1 MHCLDRFYL
10 NEENYLRYLSMLN
23 SLLYLE
29 NAKVVLDKNP
39 EQVLDNNLTCIQ
51 KEFEQNIPSIVLCS
65 DPFHKVEFLNR
76 LINSVENTI
85 IFVDI
90 DLLYTG
96 YVESGMI
103 QKKDNVII
111 FHPDKVSWKE
121 KLSEIISKVSKEKF
135 LVVIDSF
142 NGVYNMF
149 DDLESARFINSCIM
163 LLSSV
168 GRQTSSSVVITAMAR
183 KKENNGWVLSPGGKQ
198 IIKSAKTWV
207 YFLKKI
213 KNNLTISTLED
224 ID

>member
-1 MHCLDRFYL
+1 M
-10 NEENYLRYLSMLN
+10 
-23 SLLYLE
+23 
-29 NAKVVLDKNP
+29 LDKSP
-39 EQVLDNNLTCIQ
+39 EWVLDNNLTRIQ
-51 KEFEQNIPSIVLCS
+51 NEFEKNMPSIVLCS
-65 DPFHKVEFLNR
+65 ESFHKIEFLNR
-76 LINSVENTI
+76 LINSVENPI
-85 IFVDI
+85 IFVDM

-103 QKKDNVII
+103 QKKNNVTI

-135 LVVIDSF
+135 LVIIDSF

-163 LLSSV
+163 LLSSI

-183 KKENNGWVLSPGGKQ
+183 KKENNEWILSPGGKQ
-198 IIKSAKTWV
+198 IIKSRKTGV

-213 KNNLTISTLED
+213 EDNLVINTLENRNSK
-224 ID
+224 IFKMEHENG

>member
-1 MHCLDRFYL
+1 M
-10 NEENYLRYLSMLN
+10 
-23 SLLYLE
+23 
-29 NAKVVLDKNP
+29 VLDKNP
-39 EQVLDNNLTCIQ
+39 EQVLDNNLTHIQ
-51 KEFEQNIPSIVLCS
+51 NEFEQNVPSIVLCS
-65 DPFHKVEFLNR
+65 EPFHKEEFLNR

-96 YVESGMI
+96 YVESKMI

-111 FHPDKVSWKE
+111 FHPDKESWKE
-121 KLSEIISKVSKEKF
+121 KLSEIMSKVSKEKF

-163 LLSSV
+163 LLSSI
-168 GRQTSSSVVITAMAR
+168 GRQTSSSIVITAMAR
-183 KKENNGWVLSPGGKQ
+183 KKENNEWILSPGGKH
-198 IIKSAKTWV
+198 IIKSGKTGV

-213 KNNLTISTLED
+213 GNNLAISTLED
-224 ID
+224 VDTSSKIFKIEQKIS